1 MDHGVAYWKKLL
13 PRRASKRGCTCR
25 LTSTAL
31 CRQRPLPIFTYSTVS
46 LFSRGAATNAVPCSY
61 FDLVLDL
68 LSCNLAHSVALT
80 QNGREATA
88 DDIRRACLIRLSA
101 IPPLAALAHN
111 PRFPCSFSTK
121 VCGEIAS
128 ATPRTHATTAA
139 IGRLFSTVSKT
150 HDAKHGSEPNDGY
163 WASFICTPKDSYVYG
178 FLPAYHAHLFCE
190 NQSCR
195 DCQITCYQRTISLW
209 RSLLHWNYPGDARSP
224 RVSVRGV
231 ASLSVLQ
238 SREV

>member
-1 MDHGVAYWKKLL
+1 MSGPVFETGLQIPSVLINLPMDHGVAYWKKLL

-128 ATPRTHATTAA
+128 ATPPYSRH
-139 IGRLFSTVSKT
+139 
-150 HDAKHGSEPNDGY
+150 H
-163 WASFICTPKDSYVYG
+163 
-178 FLPAYHAHLFCE
+178 
-190 NQSCR
+190 CR
-195 DCQITCYQRTISLW
+195 HWSP
-209 RSLLHWNYPGDARSP
+209 LLNCKQDP
-224 RVSVRGV
+224 
-231 ASLSVLQ
+231 
-238 SREV
+238 